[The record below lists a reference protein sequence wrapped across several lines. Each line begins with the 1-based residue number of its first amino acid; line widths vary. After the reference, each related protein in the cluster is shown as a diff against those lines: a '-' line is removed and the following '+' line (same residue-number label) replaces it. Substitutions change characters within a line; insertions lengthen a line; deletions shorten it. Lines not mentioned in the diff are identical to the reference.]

1 MAEIKKI
8 EEGMTGKQVAD
19 LLDDNFKALNEDI
32 SSGSGMTVDSSLSL
46 NSANPVENKVITE
59 ELQMLQ
65 SKIDGISIVDNPF
78 IGYFDSAGKLPARTE
93 PAWALAGDLATA
105 KPYAY
110 YVAGNIPIGYVAGWN
125 DLSAT
130 LGTYDFTELA
140 NYVSK
145 NEMFN
150 VIRGKNLCNPEDLK
164 AGVYLNSSGG
174 TQNGDS
180 YAVTGFIPI
189 NEGETLCCNRTISSV
204 ACNVLY
210 AADKTTV
217 IAAFQNSAS
226 QILTWQEGASFARFS
241 IQNNLSNV
249 QVEVGN

>member
-1 MAEIKKI
+1 
-8 EEGMTGKQVAD
+8 
-19 LLDDNFKALNEDI
+19 
-32 SSGSGMTVDSSLSL
+32 
-46 NSANPVENKVITE
+46 
-59 ELQMLQ
+59 MLQ

-145 NEMFN
+145 NEFF
-150 VIRGKNLCNPEDLK
+150 RWHTKWGFLCRN
-164 AGVYLNSSGG
+164 GVY
-174 TQNGDS
+174 S
-180 YAVTGFIPI
+180 YQ
-189 NEGETLCCNRTISSV
+189 R
-204 ACNVLY
+204 
-210 AADKTTV
+210 
-217 IAAFQNSAS
+217 
-226 QILTWQEGASFARFS
+226 R
-241 IQNNLSNV
+241 
-249 QVEVGN
+249 